1 MVNAADTIKL
11 DRMLRILGLL
21 THSKVYLF
29 WKKNQKNKKT
39 CKNLKQKLVVSTHL
53 RDETNILFNNILSSL
68 FVFDLTD
75 QRTQMKSAPFHF
87 VSSQINRL
95 EDVSFQT
102 SKLWFQLISIMYISD
117 K

>member
-11 DRMLRILGLL
+11 ARMLRILGLL

-29 WKKNQKNKKT
+29 GKKPKNKKT

-53 RDETNILFNNILSSL
+53 WDETNILFNNILSSL

-75 QRTQMKSAPFHF
+75 QQTQMKNAPFHL

-95 EDVSFQT
+95 EDVST
-102 SKLWFQLISIMYISD
+102 
-117 K
+117 